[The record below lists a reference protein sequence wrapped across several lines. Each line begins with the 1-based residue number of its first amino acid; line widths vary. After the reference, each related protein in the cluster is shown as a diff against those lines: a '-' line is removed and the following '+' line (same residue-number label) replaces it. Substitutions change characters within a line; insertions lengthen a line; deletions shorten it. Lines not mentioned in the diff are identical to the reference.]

1 MTRGIVL
8 GIGLARI
15 VCLAI
20 VILMMPVAADAQSS
34 PEDGKE
40 GQAVASAPP
49 EETMDVFDLWRQLR
63 HKEAH
68 QAESWDYRKPMVAVA
83 PVIGAKPSSGVLVG
97 AAGNVAFYRG
107 DPSTTHISSMVA
119 SLTVSTK
126 KQTSLTNRFTMFARR
141 QSLAPR
147 WGPSLPVDVIGDLR
161 ARHKRGYP
169 DGCRS
174 PISISSGC
182 TTPPSTS
189 CALLCTR
196 ARGCISTTTRMW
208 APATGEESA
217 WTGSPYVEYSQAH
230 GLPLDSQ
237 IAAGT
242 SLDLLWDNRDSFIN
256 ADHGWL
262 AKASYRTLFDGFL
275 GGDSSWQKLTL
286 DVRTYVHVSRDRRH
300 KIAFWAFADLVVG
313 GAAPYLDLPST
324 AGDAYGRSARGY
336 AEGQFRGERLAYGE
350 IEYRATLTRNG
361 LLGMVAFFNTT
372 TITNLKND
380 ERLFHSFAPAGGA
393 GVRLLINKR
402 SKTNLC
408 FDVGVGKQG
417 SSGVYV
423 AVQEAF

>member
-34 PEDGKE
+34 PEEGKE

-126 KQTSLTNRFTMFARR
+126 KQTSLTNRFTMFARDNR
-141 QSLAPR
+141 WRLDGDHRFQWTSLETYGLGTSADTRTGVLADFDFFRLHHTAFYQLRPALYAGAGLYFDNHTDVAPR
-147 WGPSLPVDVIGDLR
+147 
-161 ARHKRGYP
+161 
-169 DGCRS
+169 
-174 PISISSGC
+174 
-182 TTPPSTS
+182 
-189 CALLCTR
+189 
-196 ARGCISTTTRMW
+196 
-208 APATGEESA
+208 TGEESA

-313 GAAPYLDLPST
+313 GVAPYLDLPST